1 MPDYGSLE
9 KNVLAWYPFKDNSQ
23 ILVVVDEVWNKLP
36 YVTNQSCR
44 MQVCYFYEMSDIQYN
59 VKFDYIILLDVL
71 GRYGAQENI
80 VGLLKTVS
88 HSETIVLV
96 IVDNKYGLKYFC
108 GEVNQYTDIPFF
120 TMFDY
125 PEEKRYKRGHN
136 YDKASLKKLLRSFGL
151 KYQKFYYPMPD
162 YRVLQE
168 VFTDDRLPDDSMF
181 EKVQFHFEHPELLV
195 MDERELYPDI
205 IRNGVFDFFANSFI
219 VECSTGNIL
228 FADVK
233 YASVS
238 GDRSVENSFV
248 TTIHNSSQVTK
259 RPMYSEGCLSIKNL
273 KNNMEQLRERGI
285 KVLQAEY
292 SEEQVRMPY
301 VSAPTVSNYLRQ
313 LINEKRAQDI
323 VDIFDRFYENINK
336 SSDEVDKENNALKEK
351 YPEVEEWGSI
361 LEKAYIEMIPLN
373 SFWYQEDLLFFDQEF
388 TKDNFPMLF
397 VMYRAFRYVYKL
409 NPTMSSV
416 VRLKMLR
423 ERYHFNDK
431 MWDAFV
437 KEEQVLQREIKQ
449 RALHAEFYKR
459 VNVDKE
465 RIYQHAKQTDAKGY
479 RQREGNVLVQ
489 CKNKHIVMFGSGKMC
504 DEFMDRYGQQYRPI
518 MIVDNNEALWG
529 VEKHSNIVQKPESI
543 LQLNSEQRMV
553 VICVKYYGIYLQI
566 KEQLKQ
572 MGIEEFVWFDPNRD
586 YRGEIDE

>member
-23 ILVVVDEVWNKLP
+23 ILVVVDEAWNKLP

-44 MQVCYFYEMSDIQYN
+44 MQVCDFFEMSDIQHN
-59 VKFDYIILLDVL
+59 VQFDYIILLDVL

-80 VGLLKTVS
+80 VGLLKSVS
-88 HSETIVLV
+88 HRETIVLV

-125 PEEKRYKRGHN
+125 PMEKRYKRGRN
-136 YDKASLKKLLRSFGL
+136 YDKASLKKLLKSFGL
-151 KYQKFYYPMPD
+151 EYQKFYYPMPD

-219 VECSTGNIL
+219 VECSAENIL

-259 RPMYSEGCLSIKNL
+259 RPMYSDGCLSIKNL
-273 KNNMEQLRERGI
+273 KNNMEQLYKRGI

-292 SEEQVRMPY
+292 SEDQVSMPY

-313 LINEKRAQDI
+313 LIDEKRAQDI
-323 VDIFDRFYENINK
+323 VDIFDGIYENINK
-336 SSDEVDKENNALKEK
+336 SSDEVDKEDNALKEK
-351 YPEVEEWGSI
+351 YPEVEEWGPI

-373 SFWYQEDLLFFDQEF
+373 SFWHQDDLLFFDQEF

-397 VMYRAFRYVYKL
+397 VMYRALRYVYKL

-465 RIYQHAKQTDAKGY
+465 RIYQHTKQTDDKGY

-489 CKNKHIVMFGSGKMC
+489 CKNKHIVMFGCGKMC
-504 DEFMDRYGQQYRPI
+504 DEFMDRYGQQCRPI

-529 VEKHSNIVQKPESI
+529 VEKHGNIVQNPENI
-543 LQLNSEQRMV
+543 LLLNKEQRMV